1 MTDSKVVAFIDVGT
15 NSIHVLVSKFYPD
28 SLGTPIYHDKESVR
42 LGQNLFSQ
50 GFIDEETVK
59 RSHLVISNFVKVA
72 KDMGAEEI
80 FAYATSAAREAYNRS
95 EILDAAS
102 GAGLDLKIISG
113 KEEARLAGLGV
124 FGPYGPS
131 DRCLLFDLGG
141 GSTEINLSKGT
152 EVLYLDSLMAG
163 SVRFS
168 FGIGIDQ
175 HDRVKKADYDL
186 MRKEVRKLAKKA
198 VKKVKGIGFDRAM
211 GSSGTLVNLAEMCA
225 ARRGDGDSSYMT
237 LKELSHLM
245 ADLCDMTE
253 FQRRSVPKINIGR
266 SDIIIGGGAIAEEIM
281 RLFEVDIMYLSDR
294 GLREGMQVEYLLESG
309 SKVFN
314 LRSSSVNNLARRC
327 NTNLTHSGQVR
338 AVALRLFDGFKREG
352 IHEMDDKDRSILG
365 YASILHD
372 IGEFISY
379 NRHNVHTYTIIT
391 NSNMPGFNSDELEDM
406 ALIARFHHKKFPS
419 RNNRYL
425 RYMDSERVE
434 KIRMSALFLRVADVL
449 DRHRSSNV
457 EEMGGKVKKNSFIIT
472 LTSEEDLN
480 MEVWKLQELSE
491 AFEDVLGLKLRICA
505 SGWGETINVP
515 EKETRKAS

>member
-1 MTDSKVVAFIDVGT
+1 MTDSRTVGFIDVGT

-42 LGQNLFSQ
+42 LGQSLFSL
-50 GFIDEETVK
+50 GYIDEETVK
-59 RSHLVISNFVKVA
+59 RSQLVISNFVRVA

-102 GAGLDLKIISG
+102 SAGIDLKIITG
-113 KEEARLAGLGV
+113 KEEARLTGLGV
-124 FGPYGPS
+124 FGPYGPP

-152 EVLYLDSLMAG
+152 EVLYLDSMVAG

-168 FGIGIDQ
+168 FGMGIDQ
-175 HDRVKKADYDL
+175 LEKVKKEDYDF
-186 MRKEVRKLAKKA
+186 MRKEVRKLAKKS
-198 VKKVKGIGFDRAM
+198 VKKVKGIGFDSAM
-211 GSSGTLVNLAEMCA
+211 GSSGTLVNLAKMCA
-225 ARRGDGDSSYMT
+225 ARRSDGDPSYMT
-237 LKELSHLM
+237 LKELSSLM

-253 FQRRSVPKINIGR
+253 VQRRGVPKIDAGR
-266 SDIIIGGGAIAEEIM
+266 SDIIIGGGAIAEELM
-281 RLFEVDIMYLSDR
+281 TLFEVNTIYISDS
-294 GLREGMQVEYLLESG
+294 GLREGMQVEYLMESG
-309 SKVFN
+309 SKDFN

-327 NTNLTHSGQVR
+327 HTNLKHSEQVKTM
-338 AVALRLFDGFKREG
+338 ALRLFDGFKEEG
-352 IHEMDDKDRSILG
+352 LHNMDDRDRSILG
-365 YASILHD
+365 YASTLHD

-391 NSNMPGFNSDELEDM
+391 NSNLPGFNPEELEDM
-406 ALIARFHHKKFPS
+406 ALIASFHHRKFPS
-419 RNNRYL
+419 RNNKHL
-425 RYMDSERVE
+425 RRMNAERVDN
-434 KIRMSALFLRVADVL
+434 IRMSALFLRIADVL

-457 EEMGGKVKKNSFIIT
+457 EEMDGEVKKNCFIIT
-472 LTSEEDLN
+472 LKSEEDLN

-515 EKETRKAS
+515 EIGTRKVS